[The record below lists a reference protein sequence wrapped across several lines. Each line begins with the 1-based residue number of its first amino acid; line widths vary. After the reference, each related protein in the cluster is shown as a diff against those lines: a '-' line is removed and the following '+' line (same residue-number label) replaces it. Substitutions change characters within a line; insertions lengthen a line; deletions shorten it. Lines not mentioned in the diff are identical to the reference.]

1 MLQRLCWYLT
11 PQLTGADFGLLGKK
25 SVAQLKHIVTER
37 KTKVRVFL
45 GLKCKTL
52 DEILTEYHVPLRF
65 KAVPLLYLL
74 FGMKFPISWSWM
86 QEWDTERLKLFTL
99 G

>member
-25 SVAQLKHIVTER
+25 SVAQLKHIMTEG
-37 KTKVRVFL
+37 KIKVRVFL

-52 DEILTEYHVPLRF
+52 DKILTEYHVPLRF
-65 KAVPLLYLL
+65 KAISEAVPLLYLL
-74 FGMKFPISWSWM
+74 FVMKFPISRGWM
-86 QEWDTERLKLFTL
+86 
-99 G
+99 